1 MCVYFAAAKQ
11 HSVAGATDNSQPMSD
26 TNNRQAIGHNND
38 YCNLGSSVNINDI
51 SLYAEL
57 RDINR
62 RPAPVYEQLKIQ
74 HSL

>member
-26 TNNRQAIGHNND
+26 TNNGQAIGHDHD
-38 YCNLGSSVNINDI
+38 YCNLGSSVNTNDI

-57 RDINR
+57 DINR
-62 RPAPVYEQLKIQ
+62 QRAPVYEQLKIQ

>member
-26 TNNRQAIGHNND
+26 TNNGQAIGHNND

-57 RDINR
+57 DINR
-62 RPAPVYEQLKIQ
+62 QRAPVYEQLNIQ